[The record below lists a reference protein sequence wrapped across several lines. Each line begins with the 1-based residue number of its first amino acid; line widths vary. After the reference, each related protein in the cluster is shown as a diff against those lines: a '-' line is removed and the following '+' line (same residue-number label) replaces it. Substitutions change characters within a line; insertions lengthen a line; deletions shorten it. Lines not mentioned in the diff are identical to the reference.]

1 MNNFYWRISDGR
13 IWGFQESKWM
23 DEAEIPELYKI
34 QDLYDSGQSAGLE
47 YLKETIEFYGG
58 DMDESPLDRAK
69 REKKSAIDANTNR
82 IRDRDGLSYSGERFA
97 MTEGAKLNWT
107 GMAAMKDSLPV
118 PFTVL
123 TIDDKPFPLSDQA
136 AIMKFLGAVMLYDT
150 APGSPVTSGRAL
162 RTLVE
167 AAQTIEEVDAIVDDR
182 Q

>member
-1 MNNFYWRISDGR
+1 MIGFYWKISDGR
-13 IWGFQESKWM
+13 IWGFSESGWL
-23 DEAEIPELYKI
+23 EESEIPPGEIVQELF
-34 QDLYDSGQSAGLE
+34 DSGVPAGAQ
-47 YLKETIEFYGG
+47 YLKEVIRFYGG

-69 REKKSAIDANTNR
+69 RDKKSAIDANTNR
-82 IRDRDGLSYSGERFA
+82 IRDRDGLSYAGERFA